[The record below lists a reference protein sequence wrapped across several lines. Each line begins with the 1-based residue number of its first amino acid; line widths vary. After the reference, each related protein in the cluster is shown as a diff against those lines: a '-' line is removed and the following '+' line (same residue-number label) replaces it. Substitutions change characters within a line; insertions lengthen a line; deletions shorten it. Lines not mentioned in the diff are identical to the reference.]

1 MTSMYNSIQH
11 FNEFGVKTI
20 EKTVRKFIKE
30 GKDLVDCQRRTI
42 FDPSEEFYFVK
53 NSLANKQ
60 NSGLHYTKQFNNFV
74 SLVISLNSLIIN
86 NSRFFKCNNY
96 KN

>member
-1 MTSMYNSIQH
+1 MYNSIQH

-42 FDPSEEFYFVK
+42 FDPRGVRTFFENVI
-53 NSLANKQ
+53 
-60 NSGLHYTKQFNNFV
+60 NFV
-74 SLVISLNSLIIN
+74 YE
-86 NSRFFKCNNY
+86 KY
-96 KN
+96 

>member
-60 NSGLHYTKQFNNFV
+60 NSGLHYTVGCQIKKCQSPHRSSDYRSPFLIKQA
-74 SLVISLNSLIIN
+74 VII
-86 NSRFFKCNNY
+86 
-96 KN
+96 